1 MERGGGEAGEYA
13 AAPRAQPRR
22 FGTQSGCYLQTPRDV
37 HIFMPTYVV
46 APQLMAGQ
54 ATRTQGLTT
63 DDRSPRHTDIMR
75 KPTDIPANVTAYTEI
90 ARDMCVQLRS
100 AR

>member
-1 MERGGGEAGEYA
+1 
-13 AAPRAQPRR
+13 
-22 FGTQSGCYLQTPRDV
+22 
-37 HIFMPTYVV
+37 MPTYVI

-75 KPTDIPANVTAYTEI
+75 EPTDIPANVTAHT
-90 ARDMCVQLRS
+90 RTTPDMCVRLRS

>member
-1 MERGGGEAGEYA
+1 
-13 AAPRAQPRR
+13 
-22 FGTQSGCYLQTPRDV
+22 
-37 HIFMPTYVV
+37 TYVI

-75 KPTDIPANVTAYTEI
+75 EPTDIPANVTART
-90 ARDMCVQLRS
+90 RTTPDMCVRLRS